1 MHIFEP
7 VEKVDKYLVH
17 KEFDD
22 DILIY
27 NGRNAIP
34 TFIDDDLLEPPLID
48 AEAAIDLRKY
58 YLPCPVI
65 STRYVLKGISP
76 FISLSKRQLDDVDA
90 EAINLL
96 GLHYAQTADG
106 YILSSQYINE
116 IEESILARAFS
127 EQTEIVGEKDRMI
140 ISRLLNLACEPV
152 RPMVY
157 YASMFNDTQ
166 NYFFY
171 RKHHEHVPGIM
182 LMEVARQAM
191 YAHFYQCRSHRR
203 EDISLSIDSFKM
215 DYLNFTESN
224 YPVRIVVEDISPSP
238 SECSDSKAERS
249 IQRGGSRATFY
260 QRDKPVAVASI
271 SATLIKVN
279 LFKRLRRST
288 TDKSHRF
295 FPIKNFGKLVLV
307 GNKGGQKF
315 EAQVL
320 NLSMTGLRLAFAL
333 GTELKEGDIYDISFL
348 VEGIG
353 YVNSSSQLRWQTERQ
368 NRLEAGFVIS
378 EIGALFSSRLKD
390 VIKNFTYVD
399 QKRALVK

>member
-1 MHIFEP
+1 MHTFEP

-34 TFIDDDLLEPPLID
+34 SYVDDSLLEPPLVD
-48 AEAAIDLRKY
+48 EEGVSQLRRY
-58 YLPCPVI
+58 YIPCPVVPG
-65 STRYVLKGISP
+65 RYVLKGVAP
-76 FISLSKRQLDDVDA
+76 FISLSRKQFDELDR
-90 EAINLL
+90 ECLELL
-96 GLHYAQTADG
+96 TKNYQKTGDG
-106 YILSSQYINE
+106 YLLKSQYINE
-116 IEESILARAFS
+116 IEESILARTFS
-127 EQTEIVGEKDRMI
+127 EQSDVVDEPSRQYIA
-140 ISRLLNLACEPV
+140 RLLRFSCESI

-157 YASMFNDTQ
+157 YASMFNDTK

-182 LMEVARQAM
+182 LIEVARQAM

-203 EDISLSIDSFKM
+203 EDITLSIDSFKM

-224 YPVRIVVEDISPSP
+224 YPVRIVVEDISPEIT
-238 SECSDSKAERS
+238 ECGSSKEDRS

-260 QRDKPVAVASI
+260 QRNKPVGVATI

-279 LFKRLRRST
+279 LFKRLRRNT

-295 FPIKNFGKLVLV
+295 FPIKNFSKLVLV
-307 GNKGGQKF
+307 TNRTGKKF

-320 NLSMTGLRLAFAL
+320 NLSMAGLRLAFPI
-333 GTELKEGDIYDISFL
+333 GTELIEGEVFDVSFF
-348 VEGIG
+348 VESIG
-353 YVNSSSQLRWQTERQ
+353 YVNSKNTLRWQADRQ
-368 NRLEAGFVIS
+368 NRLEVGFAVFQI
-378 EIGALFSSRLKD
+378 ETLFLDRLKEA
-390 VIKNFTYVD
+390 IKNFTFVD
-399 QKRALVK
+399 HKRAPV